1 MIEVTGG
8 LLEKL
13 NELEVVLKAER
24 ERNAKLEKAVED
36 MSSMA
41 DPRLQPYNAV
51 SIAPPVLKSASP
63 VGWSV
68 AESAERTQAALM
80 QALLS
85 DARTDADP
93 SVRERAWAKLYEMNG
108 I

>member
-1 MIEVTGG
+1 
-8 LLEKL
+8 
-13 NELEVVLKAER
+13 
-24 ERNAKLEKAVED
+24 
-36 MSSMA
+36 MA

-80 QALLS
+80 QALVS
-85 DARTDADP
+85 DARTNPDP